1 MDLNK
6 RSNSG
11 QHHLIHPQYSFT
23 QGSELR
29 AEEGAQR
36 LEEQEEQEV
45 CYELLSPGMS
55 EKLHPRS
62 LIKT

>member
-1 MDLNK
+1 MELNE

-11 QHHLIHPQYSFT
+11 QHQLIHLQYNFT

-45 CYELLSPGMS
+45 CYELLCPGMS
-55 EKLHPRS
+55 
-62 LIKT
+62 